1 MIEIVYD
8 RMRLRLTADGHAGF
22 AEVGQDI
29 VCAAVTILVYT
40 LAAAVGNMDA
50 AGQARGSSVE
60 LGSGHAEIVCAAS
73 PRWHACA
80 KMICDQI
87 CAGFDILRQM
97 YPERVRYEVRG

>member
-8 RMRLRLTADGHAGF
+8 RVRLRLT
-22 AEVGQDI
+22 
-29 VCAAVTILVYT
+29 
-40 LAAAVGNMDA
+40 
-50 AGQARGSSVE
+50 ARGSSVE

-73 PRWHACA
+73 PRWRACA

>member
-1 MIEIVYD
+1 MIDIVYD

-22 AEVGQDI
+22 AETGQDI

-97 YPERVRYEVRG
+97 YPDRVRYEVRG

>member
-1 MIEIVYD
+1 MIDIVYD
-8 RMRLRLTADGHAGF
+8 RMRLRLTADGHSGF
-22 AEVGQDI
+22 AEAGQDI

-97 YPERVRYEVRG
+97 YPDRVRYEVRG